1 MFASECVTDRLCG
14 CNLLYMSEQN
24 EDSSSVPLAAQA
36 DDGVASLRGR
46 RGRTRLFGTWM
57 IVMGLVLVPS
67 GFSIPWEW
75 STHLAVLVTT
85 FVVFIVATL
94 YLHTRRVLAG
104 SSALTIVVGAWLAI
118 SVLLAALIPDNA
130 SFALGVAASVAASL
144 PFFVVGVMFL
154 RRSFARAPSS
164 T

>member
-1 MFASECVTDRLCG
+1 
-14 CNLLYMSEQN
+14 MSEQN
-24 EDSSSVPLAAQA
+24 EDSFSVPLAAQA
-36 DDGVASLRGR
+36 DPGVASHSGR
-46 RGRTRLFGTWM
+46 RGRNRLFGIWM

-130 SFALGVAASVAASL
+130 SFVLGVTASFCASL

-154 RRSFARAPSS
+154 RRSFARAPSG